1 MVENL
6 VLRPINTPIKGIFAQ
21 DEKYTFLVGAGIS
34 MERPTSLPSAFT
46 IVETL
51 IRMCAPAEE
60 VDKVLKLNNLRYEL
74 VVETIQKHFDPELK
88 IMGYFEHFNVPNIL
102 HYFLAQTIKQ
112 EHYVVTTNFDY
123 LIEHALLSILE
134 DKSII
139 IPVIT
144 RKEFLAFS
152 DPQKLLNDGKY
163 PLYKLHGSKRNIIT
177 GKQTTNSLITTLYAL
192 GREREEGETF
202 AIEPYKKP
210 AVNKL
215 LEDRTLV
222 VMGYSGSDDFDIG
235 PTLKE
240 LHNTSKVIWISHA
253 SESTPEI
260 LTIEQTADSL
270 DIADF
275 PREDR
280 LLLEIAHESRKRK
293 IPLEIYK
300 INVNTAVFVTEI
312 LWSLLLKDTSQPDL
326 NNIPSSS
333 LDLEKWLAT
342 VLSTENLVKKYMLVW
357 DLYFRLSQPEDA
369 LRIGDKGRE
378 IAEKMENLELIST
391 FLNNNGTIYME
402 QGNTQEALE
411 HYDKALKLGDI
422 DRKAMTLN
430 NIGMIYKSQ
439 QNYQTALEW
448 FEQAL
453 EIVKKSEDLSERTVI
468 LTNIG
473 LTYYAQNNLQ
483 LALEYYEEAL
493 KTNEPVGDLFTKA
506 KLLSNIGSVYF
517 SQNNLEMA
525 LKQFEEALEIAKQLG
540 DLTGNAIRLNN
551 IAAIHASLGNQKAA
565 IKGFEQAL
573 EISEQLGE
581 LDKKAIYLRNI
592 GRMYKDLGDFQ
603 SALEYFEEAVPIDEQ
618 LGNLEAKY
626 RTLDQIA
633 MIYYKQDDLLTAL
646 SLLREAVQTAVQIGQ
661 GSSSEVTDMKFA
673 IDRFTEQLGKVIE
686 LEQEVNRWKQNEI
699 DKVAKIEEQIST
711 LNIHEN
717 IQAINTNP
725 FIIEKWFWDL
735 KKGELFVHKLL
746 EKLEKEEKET
756 EELLIAKGFILRT
769 LDQNDLAGKCFDQ
782 VVKTQPKSSMA
793 LAGLA
798 SLKINAKNY
807 DEAWDILN
815 QAQSYD
821 SKNAF
826 IVHSIGNIFF
836 KQQNLKAEE
845 YLKQALEIDPNFIA
859 SWNSLGIIQF
869 SLRNYSE
876 AEKYWKKVVELEPD
890 YLKIYFNLG
899 LLYYTLQNYPEAEK
913 YYKKV
918 LELKI
923 KDISIWNALAL
934 TYLRSGQDN
943 EGEWCYKQLLD
954 LDSSYTE
961 AWSNLG
967 NLYYNQRKFIKAV
980 KYLEKTLVLDSKRGS
995 TWKFLGISYR
1005 QLQNYNESAKCFE
1018 KVVELDPRDADGW
1031 HWLGMSYI
1039 ELGKRNEA
1047 DRCYEMEKK
1056 LRQGV

>member
-6 VLRPINTPIKGIFAQ
+6 VLRPIKTPIKGIFAQ

-34 MERPTSLPSAFT
+34 MERPTSLPSAPA

-60 VDKVLKLNNLRYEL
+60 VDKILKLNNLRYEL
-74 VVETIQKHFDPELK
+74 VVEIIQKHFDPELK
-88 IMGYFEHFNVPNIL
+88 IMGYFEHFNIPNIL
-102 HYFLAQTIKQ
+102 HYFLAQIMKQ
-112 EHYVVTTNFDY
+112 AHYVVTTNFDY
-123 LIEHALLSILE
+123 LIEHALLNILE
-134 DKSII
+134 DKTII

-144 RKEFLAFS
+144 RKDFFAFS
-152 DPQKLLNDGKY
+152 DPQKQVTDGKY

-177 GKQTTNSLITTLYAL
+177 GKDTTNSLITTLYAL

-215 LEDRTLV
+215 LENRTLV

-240 LHNTSKVIWISHA
+240 LYNTSKVIWISHA

-260 LTIEQTADSL
+260 LTIEQTVKSL
-270 DIADF
+270 DTTDVA
-275 PREDR
+275 REDR

-300 INVNTAVFVTEI
+300 INVNTAQFVTEF
-312 LWSLLLKDTSQPDL
+312 LWSHLLKDIPLPDL
-326 NNIPSSS
+326 DNSPSSS
-333 LDLEKWLAT
+333 LNLEKWLAT
-342 VLSTENLVKKYMLVW
+342 VLSTEDLVKKYMLVW

-369 LRIGDKGRE
+369 LRVGDEGLA
-378 IAEKMENLELIST
+378 IAEKRGNPELIST

-411 HYDKALKLGDI
+411 HYEKAMKLGDVE
-422 DRKAMTLN
+422 RKAMTLN
-430 NIGMIYKSQ
+430 NIAMIYKSQ

-448 FEQAL
+448 FGKAL
-453 EIVKKSEDLSERTVI
+453 EVVEKSEDLTERTVI

-473 LTYYAQNNLQ
+473 LTHYAQNNLQ
-483 LALEYYEEAL
+483 MALDYYEKAL

-506 KLLSNIGSVYF
+506 KLLSNIGSVHF
-517 SQNNLEMA
+517 SQNNFGMA
-525 LKQFEEALEIAKQLG
+525 LKHFEEALEIAKQLG

-551 IAAIHASLGNQKAA
+551 IAAIHTSLGNQKEA

-592 GRMYKDLGDFQ
+592 GRMYQDLGDFQ
-603 SALEYFEEAVPIDEQ
+603 TALKYFEESVPINEQ
-618 LGNLEAKY
+618 LGDLEAKY

-633 MIYYKQDDLLTAL
+633 MIYYKQDDLLTTL
-646 SLLREAVQTAVQIGQ
+646 NLLRAAVQTATQIGH
-661 GSSSEVTDMKFA
+661 GSSSEVIDMKFA
-673 IDRFTEQLGKVIE
+673 IDKLTAQLGKVIE
-686 LEQEVNRWKQNEI
+686 LEQEINSWKQNEI
-699 DKVAKIEEQIST
+699 DKVAKMEEQISS
-711 LNIHEN
+711 LNIHES
-717 IQAINTNP
+717 IQAININP
-725 FIIEKWFWDL
+725 YIIENWFWDL
-735 KKGELFVHKLL
+735 KRGELFVHKLH
-746 EKLEKEEKET
+746 EKLEKEEPGT

-769 LDQNDLAGKCFDQ
+769 LDQNDLAHECFNQ
-782 VVKTQPKSSMA
+782 VVKNQPKSSMA

-798 SLKINAKNY
+798 SLKIDTKNY
-807 DEAWDILN
+807 DEALDILHK
-815 QAQSYD
+815 AQSFD
-821 SKNAF
+821 SNNAF
-826 IVHSIGNIFF
+826 IVHNIGKIFF
-836 KQQNLKAEE
+836 EQQNLKAEE
-845 YLKQALEIDPNFIA
+845 YLKKALEIDSNFIA
-859 SWNSLGIIQF
+859 SWNSLGVIQF
-869 SLRNYSE
+869 SLRNYAE
-876 AEKYWKKVVELEPD
+876 AEKYWKKVSEIKPE

-913 YYKKV
+913 NYKKV
-918 LELKI
+918 LELKL

-943 EGEWCYKQLLD
+943 EGEWCYNQLLD
-954 LDSSYTE
+954 LDPNFTE

-967 NLYYNQRKFIKAV
+967 NLYYNQRKFVKAV
-980 KYLEKTLVLDSKRGS
+980 KFYEKTLELDSKRTS

-1018 KVVELDPRDADGW
+1018 KVVELDPKDADGW
-1031 HWLGMSYI
+1031 HWLGASYI
-1039 ELGKRNEA
+1039 ELGKRDEA
-1047 DRCYEMEKK
+1047 DKCYETEKK